1 MDDLNGDGKIDI
13 SDAKVLYD
21 IADTL
26 TGAGDGH
33 LFKGGL
39 GAYKPTSFHSG
50 FVHVDTRGSRVRW

>member
-1 MDDLNGDGKIDI
+1 MDDLNGDGKIDF

-21 IADTL
+21 IAETL
-26 TGAGDGH
+26 TDTDGNR

-39 GAYKPTSFHSG
+39 GAYKPTSYHSG